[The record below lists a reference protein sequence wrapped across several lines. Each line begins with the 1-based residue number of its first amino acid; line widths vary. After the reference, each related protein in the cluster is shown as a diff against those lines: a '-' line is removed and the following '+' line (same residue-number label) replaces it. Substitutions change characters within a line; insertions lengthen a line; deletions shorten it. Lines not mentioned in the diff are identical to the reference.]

1 MLRLLSQ
8 PGRGADAPLPRLFA
22 VLRGGILRLGVKSLS
37 DKLLME
43 TLRRVLIGMPALDGK
58 IDAWCADSLFDS
70 IKLGLYQGINIIPSI
85 LHNESIL
92 PMARNSLLKM
102 AYDHQ
107 VESIVFVDDDERWN
121 PQSLIDVINSK
132 HDVFGL
138 PVISKTDQPGK
149 YNVKLHNLED
159 LQYDE
164 NGNLSI
170 DGIGTGFLKISRNA
184 LSALWDSS
192 RELHF
197 RGKALRMICEY
208 GEVDGDFVSEDF
220 LLCRKLK
227 DLGFGIW
234 IDPRQTVSHLG
245 TKQWDGDFG
254 EFLQTLR

>member
-1 MLRLLSQ
+1 
-8 PGRGADAPLPRLFA
+8 
-22 VLRGGILRLGVKSLS
+22 
-37 DKLLME
+37 ME
-43 TLRRVLIGMPALDGK
+43 TLRRVLIGTPALDGRV
-58 IDAWCADSLFDS
+58 DCWYADSLFDS
-70 IKLGLYQGINIIPSI
+70 IKLGLYNGINLIPSI
-85 LHNESIL
+85 LHSESIL
-92 PMARNSLLKM
+92 PNARNELLKL
-102 AYDHQ
+102 AYDNDM
-107 VESIVFVDDDERWN
+107 ESIVFIDSDQRWN
-121 PQSLIDVINSK
+121 PEALLSVVNSH

-149 YNVKLHNLED
+149 FNVKLHDLENLHYDEDGNLEVT
-159 LQYDE
+159 
-164 NGNLSI
+164 
-170 DGIGTGFLKISRNA
+170 GIGPGFLKISRNA

-245 TKQWDGDFG
+245 TKQWDGDFEG
-254 EFLQTLR
+254 FLQTLR